1 MPIRRL
7 LLLTL
12 VATLALAG
20 CATGPRLREIEA
32 RMPPLPAEQGRIY
45 FYRKA
50 VFFGDGL
57 QPAVMLNGEQVGKS
71 VPDGFFF
78 VDRSAGSYVV
88 STSTEVTRTM
98 SIELGRHE
106 EKYVKLAVSM
116 GVFVGHLSPE
126 LVERGQALAD
136 LRDMHYVGPELSK

>member
-1 MPIRRL
+1 MRMRNI

-12 VATLALAG
+12 LATLALAG

-32 RMPPLPAEQGRIY
+32 SIPPLPADQGRIY

-57 QPAVMLNGEQVGKS
+57 QPPIMLNGEQVGKP
-71 VPDGFFF
+71 VPGGFFF
-78 VDRSAGSYVV
+78 VDRPAGSYLV

-106 EKYVKLAVSM
+106 EKYVRLAISM
-116 GVFVGHLSPE
+116 GVFVGRLSPE
-126 LVERGQALAD
+126 LVERSQALAD
-136 LRDMHYVGPELSK
+136 MDDMHYVGAELAK